1 MWIFLVIPVDDG
13 LTVSESAQ
21 MSTKACAFLG
31 HLLCGGWGGG
41 GESQLIPEAVVA
53 ARTAGV

>member
-31 HLLCGGWGGG
+31 HLLWGR